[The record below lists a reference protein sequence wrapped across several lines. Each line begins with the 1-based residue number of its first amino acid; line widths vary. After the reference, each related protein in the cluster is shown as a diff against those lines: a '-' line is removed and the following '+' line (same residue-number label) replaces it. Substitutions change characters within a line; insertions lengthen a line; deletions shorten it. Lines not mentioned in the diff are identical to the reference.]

1 MWTYLFE
8 GLQQIASRNR
18 QGDVYV
24 VHDEQRLLL
33 ALEWETGKVVRYK
46 QQHVHIS
53 LLQEKEEKAKF
64 RINGTNSQCND
75 HLLFIYHIK

>member
-1 MWTYLFE
+1 MVKHKLLLKKLTYLFK

-24 VHDEQRLLL
+24 VHDEERLLL
-33 ALEWETGKVVRYK
+33 ALEGETGEVVCYK

-53 LLQEKEEKAKF
+53 LLQKKMMKEQ
-64 RINGTNSQCND
+64 R
-75 HLLFIYHIK
+75 